1 MDITSLIDSSRS
13 VYFRKM
19 FYLVTI
25 VLAGILIVLK
35 YELLPYINRNE
46 GLIDRVLR
54 RVLDF
59 LIVLLFMSIA
69 LASVTFWISGNE

>member
-1 MDITSLIDSSRS
+1 MDITSLIDSTRS
-13 VYFRKM
+13 VHFRKM

-35 YELLPYINRNE
+35 YQLLPYMNRKE
-46 GLIDRVLR
+46 DLIDRVLR

-59 LIVLLFMSIA
+59 LIVLIFMIIA
-69 LASVTFWISGNE
+69 LGSVAFWLSGNE

>member
-1 MDITSLIDSSRS
+1 MDITSLIDSTRS
-13 VYFRKM
+13 VHFRKI

-35 YELLPYINRNE
+35 YQLLPYINRKE
-46 GLIDRVLR
+46 DLIDRILR

-59 LIVLLFMSIA
+59 LIVLIFMIIA
-69 LASVTFWISGNE
+69 LGSVTFWLSGNE